1 MDPLLKLLR
10 VRARDSVE
18 DLAAML
24 GLPPD
29 EVRARMADY
38 ERRGIIRGYRAVLNE
53 EAMDEEKVV
62 AIIQVKVTPERE
74 GGFDRVAARVCRF
87 PEVVS
92 AYLISGQADL
102 VLFIE
107 GPDLRTVAR
116 FVAEK
121 LAVIPG
127 VTATATSFM
136 LKTYKSHGFMMDA
149 PDEHERIPISP

>member
-1 MDPLLKLLR
+1 MDPLLRLLR
-10 VRARDSVE
+10 TRARDSVE

-24 GLPPD
+24 GQSPD
-29 EVRARMADY
+29 EVRARLADY

-53 EAMDEEKVV
+53 DILDEEKVT
-62 AIIQVKVTPERE
+62 AIIQVKITPERE
-74 GGFDRVAARVCRF
+74 GGFDRIAARICRF

-102 VLFIE
+102 LLFIE

-127 VTATATSFM
+127 VTSTTTSFM

-149 PDEHERIPISP
+149 HDEHERISISP